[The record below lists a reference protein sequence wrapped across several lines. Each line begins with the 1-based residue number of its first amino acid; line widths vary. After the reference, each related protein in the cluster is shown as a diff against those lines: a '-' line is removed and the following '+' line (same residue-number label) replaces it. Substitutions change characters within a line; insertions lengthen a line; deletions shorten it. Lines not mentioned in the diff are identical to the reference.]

1 MASSD
6 ASRPSSADEHRKL
19 EKPIDNTP
27 ESVDSSRDEEKFERD
42 QPVEAAA
49 DAEAE
54 VEPAKPAA
62 PPGPPGG
69 PPPNGGLQAWVQ
81 VAGSWVLFF
90 NTWGLLN
97 TFGKWRT

>member
-1 MASSD
+1 MASSED
-6 ASRPSSADEHRKL
+6 TSRLSSSDEPKQHL
-19 EKPIDNTP
+19 NKPDNDP
-27 ESVDSSRDEEKFERD
+27 VSLRNDKDEEKFERD
-42 QPVEAAA
+42 EPVEAAA

-54 VEPAKPAA
+54 IDAPKPSA

-69 PPPNGGLQAWVQ
+69 PPPNGGLQAWIQ

-97 TFGKWRT
+97 TFGMVS